1 MNKTLTNVD
10 HQQVLFFASAFNAL
24 NPLAT
29 ELTSLF
35 ATVGWSDNNVYYV
48 GDFTKAISKSMMQE
62 ALMWASYKGE
72 SKKVLVVRGAE
83 LLTVSAANSLLK
95 TLENPWHNVF
105 FWLCTTQL
113 HLTLPTIRS
122 RCIIVKKHSNVFEE
136 TASELV
142 ETAKQFLRQQEKIAV
157 FLFVAKW
164 VRDYEPKQICELL
177 QLLVRYW
184 QNNVQA
190 ANKNVYQHYLTTTLE
205 CLGWIKKAPYQT
217 KYWLECWIWEL
228 HADVM

>member
-1 MNKTLTNVD
+1 MNKTPTNVD
-10 HQQVLFFASAFNAL
+10 HQQVIFFASAFNEI
-24 NPLAT
+24 NPLAA

-35 ATVGWSDNNVYYV
+35 APVSWSDDNVYYV

-62 ALMWASYKGE
+62 ALTWASYTGDN
-72 SKKVLVVRGAE
+72 KKVLVVQGAE

-95 TLENPWHNVF
+95 TLESPWHNVF

-122 RCIIVKKHSNVFEE
+122 RCIVVKKQSHRSENS
-136 TASELV
+136 TNELV
-142 ETAKQFLRQQEKIAV
+142 ETAKQFLRQQAKIAV
-157 FLFVAKW
+157 FRFVTSW

-190 ANKNVYQHYLTTTLE
+190 ANKKVYFHYLTTTFA

-217 KYWLECWIWEL
+217 KYWLEWWIWEL
-228 HADVM
+228 HAYVM

>member
-1 MNKTLTNVD
+1 MNKTRTNVD
-10 HQQVLFFASAFNAL
+10 HQQVIFFASNFNEL

-35 ATVGWSDNNVYYV
+35 APVGLSDDNVYYV
-48 GDFTKAISKSMMQE
+48 GDFTKAISKSIMHQ
-62 ALMWASYKGE
+62 ALTWASYKGE

-95 TLENPWHNVF
+95 TLESPWHNVF

-122 RCIIVKKHSNVFEE
+122 RCIVVKKQSNVSEQ
-136 TASELV
+136 TTSELV
-142 ETAKQFLRQQEKIAV
+142 QTAKQFLHWQEKLAV
-157 FLFVAKW
+157 FLFVANW

-177 QLLVRYW
+177 QLLMRYW

-190 ANKNVYQHYLTTTLE
+190 TNKNVYQHYLTTTLD
-205 CLGWIKKAPYQT
+205 CLAWIKKAPYQT
-217 KYWLECWIWEL
+217 KYWLEWWIWEL
-228 HADVM
+228 HAYVM